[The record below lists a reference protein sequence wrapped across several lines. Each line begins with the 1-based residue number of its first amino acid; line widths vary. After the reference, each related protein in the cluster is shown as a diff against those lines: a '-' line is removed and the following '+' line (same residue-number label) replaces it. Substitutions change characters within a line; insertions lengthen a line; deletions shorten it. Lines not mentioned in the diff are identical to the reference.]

1 MTRAIVRTARAGAWA
16 FFGAVA
22 LAAAA
27 APAAPPAGEIQ
38 SVTLYRDQALV
49 TRTVPADGPAG
60 AAEAVV
66 SDLPERIVPDSLF
79 AEGDG
84 AEIRAVRFRTRAVG
98 EAPAAEVRKIEA
110 EIEDVERAV
119 EANQRMQALVSER
132 LAYLGK
138 LENFVAPTVSVEMA
152 KGVLNADA
160 LKAVTLFNFEQRK
173 AAAEES
179 LVLAKEARALSK
191 RQDLLQR
198 RLQETSA
205 GSSRQVREAVVFL
218 DRKAAGK
225 ASFRLSYLVAGAGWT
240 PAYNF
245 RAEQGGQTFRAE
257 YNAQIRQQSGE
268 DWDGVGLTLSTASPS
283 LVAEVPGLAPFR
295 VALAAG
301 GQAQSQDGRSYIMS
315 SGGSGKSR
323 SDNSIAFRQARTAEQ
338 RLGLNWAWNEA
349 ANKDQFQEF
358 VNPKETV
365 ILIQKA
371 VADAPSVEYRIAAP
385 VSLASRPDQ
394 QTLRVSDMKLAGK
407 FYRVA
412 SPVLASYVYREA
424 ELTNAS
430 EDALLGGPVNA
441 YLDGRFVGRGEIPT
455 VSRGETFVVGFGADG
470 QVRAKREL
478 VDRKESVQGGNREIA
493 FKYRLVIES
502 FRDEA
507 VQVRLQDRIP
517 VAQRDADVR
526 VTLGEMSDKLS
537 ADLVYLRAERPKG
550 ILRWDVDVKAKASG
564 DQAKFVTYDFRL
576 EYDRNM
582 ALGLPGQIRPGA
594 QQDGAPNPAAG
605 QEEFLEM
612 QQNRAKK

>member
-1 MTRAIVRTARAGAWA
+1 
-16 FFGAVA
+16 
-22 LAAAA
+22 
-27 APAAPPAGEIQ
+27 
-38 SVTLYRDQALV
+38 
-49 TRTVPADGPAG
+49 
-60 AAEAVV
+60 
-66 SDLPERIVPDSLF
+66 
-79 AEGDG
+79 
-84 AEIRAVRFRTRAVG
+84 
-98 EAPAAEVRKIEA
+98 
-110 EIEDVERAV
+110 
-119 EANQRMQALVSER
+119 
-132 LAYLGK
+132 
-138 LENFVAPTVSVEMA
+138 
-152 KGVLNADA
+152 
-160 LKAVTLFNFEQRK
+160 
-173 AAAEES
+173 
-179 LVLAKEARALSK
+179 
-191 RQDLLQR
+191 
-198 RLQETSA
+198 
-205 GSSRQVREAVVFL
+205 
-218 DRKAAGK
+218 
-225 ASFRLSYLVAGAGWT
+225 
-240 PAYNF
+240 
-245 RAEQGGQTFRAE
+245 
-257 YNAQIRQQSGE
+257 
-268 DWDGVGLTLSTASPS
+268 
-283 LVAEVPGLAPFR
+283 
-295 VALAAG
+295 
-301 GQAQSQDGRSYIMS
+301 
-315 SGGSGKSR
+315 
-323 SDNSIAFRQARTAEQ
+323 
-338 RLGLNWAWNEA
+338 
-349 ANKDQFQEF
+349 
-358 VNPKETV
+358 
-365 ILIQKA
+365 
-371 VADAPSVEYRIAAP
+371 
-385 VSLASRPDQ
+385 
-394 QTLRVSDMKLAGK
+394 MKLAGK

-430 EDALLGGPVNA
+430 EDALLGGPVHA